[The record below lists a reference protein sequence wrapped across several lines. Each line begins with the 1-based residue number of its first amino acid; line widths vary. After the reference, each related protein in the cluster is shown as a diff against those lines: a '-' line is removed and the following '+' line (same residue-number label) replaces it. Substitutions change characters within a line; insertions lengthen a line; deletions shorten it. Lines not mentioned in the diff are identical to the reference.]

1 MTAADAQR
9 LRRPARGVPAAE
21 EPPGPPGALLEAY
34 HGSGVAFRTELRRTL
49 DAFHRCDEPL
59 ARGRILQL
67 LGRPHWVVGYVVGQG
82 SEPFRDAL
90 LHGVERVGGSVTFHR
105 KGTEPPA
112 FRGAIRLSLHSRGE
126 GSGLWH
132 YKRAYLP
139 FMFHLDRQGYSGWS
153 ELRHEPADRIAAMD
167 AAEAK
172 AFFADVARRVIAAR
186 LTNSRQGPTLGVPE
200 PGYVFVALQVP
211 NDSVL
216 RLAFGRDYLA
226 LVAAA
231 IRSLLD
237 AGERVVVKPH
247 PKGRFPAVL
256 DMLAGLSCD
265 RLAVNDGGIHDL
277 IPPAKAVLTA
287 NSGVGFEAL
296 LYEKPVLCLAEADYA
311 HAAWEVR
318 EAGRTAEVLAAALA
332 GHDPSRIH
340 RLVHAAMTRFQVD
353 ARSAE
358 AVDRHLLRLL
368 CIHAQEAGVAM
379 SEGLADED

>member
-1 MTAADAQR
+1 MEEDA
-9 LRRPARGVPAAE
+9 
-21 EPPGPPGALLEAY
+21 PGPPGALLDAY
-34 HGSGVAFRTELRRTL
+34 HGSGAAFRGELRRTL

-59 ARGRILQL
+59 ARARILQL
-67 LGRPHWVVGYVVGQG
+67 LSRPHWVVGYVVGQG
-82 SEPFRDAL
+82 SEQFREAL

-105 KGTEPPA
+105 KGTEPPG
-112 FRGAIRLSLHSRGE
+112 FGNAIRFSHHTRGE

-139 FMFHLDRQGYSGWS
+139 FMFHLDRRGYSGWS
-153 ELRHEPADRIAAMD
+153 ELRHEPPGRIAAMD
-167 AAEAK
+167 AEDAK
-172 AFFADVARRVIAAR
+172 AFFADVARRVIGGR
-186 LTNSRQGPTLGVPE
+186 LTNSRQGPTLGAPE

-216 RLAFGRDYLA
+216 RLAFGKDYLA
-226 LVAAA
+226 LVGTA
-231 IRSLLD
+231 IRALLD

-256 DMLAGLSCD
+256 DLLAGLSCD
-265 RLAVNDGGIHDL
+265 RLAVNDGAIHDL

-296 LYEKPVLCLAEADYA
+296 LHEKPVLCLAEADYG

-318 EAGRTAEVLAAALA
+318 DAGRTAEVLAAALA
-332 GHDPSRIH
+332 GHDPRRIH

-353 ARSAE
+353 VRSAE
-358 AVDRHLLRLL
+358 AVDRHVLRLL
-368 CIHAQEAGVAM
+368 CLHAQEAGVTM
-379 SEGLADED
+379 SDGIVDEA